1 MLDLFYMYLMVKV
14 NAWFV
19 LYVFDEMKMWF
30 MGHVNGQNIRDKEYP
45 LLMTYYKSLNPFF
58 VADDIFADTSAS
70 GKPKEKKVKKTKED
84 SASNKSASVIDD
96 PLS

>member
-1 MLDLFYMYLMVKV
+1 
-14 NAWFV
+14 
-19 LYVFDEMKMWF
+19 
-30 MGHVNGQNIRDKEYP
+30 
-45 LLMTYYKSLNPFF
+45 MTYYKSLNPFF